1 MAATI
6 SIRGAREHNLRDLDL
21 DLPRDKLIVF
31 TGVSGSG
38 KSSLAFDTLYAEGQ
52 RRYVESLSAYARQF
66 LDQMQKPNVDHV
78 EGLSPA
84 IAIEQKTASKNPR
97 STVGTVTEIY
107 DYMRVLWARVGVQH
121 CHKCGK
127 PISSQ
132 TVDQMVDRLMAL
144 PEGSRLQV
152 MAPLIRDRKGEY
164 LDLLEEVRNDGF
176 ARVRVNGEILDL
188 GVEIKLD
195 KRRKHSIELVVDRLV
210 VGAKTQSRL
219 AESLEMA
226 LTKGDGLAI
235 VDVVGDGEQFLSQK
249 AACVDCGIS
258 FPKLEP
264 QMFSY
269 NSPQGM
275 CPDCDGLGITLEM
288 DEDLVVPAPE
298 LSLRDGA
305 VPLLGAPASQR
316 AKCMMEAFETQLGI
330 DVDIPFRELPQEQRH
345 TVLHGH
351 PEPIQFVFRSAS
363 SGRAWRYRRRY
374 EGILNVTERRFQEA
388 EDEEAISR
396 YQEYLARRPCATCG
410 GSRLRPESAA
420 VRVGG
425 RTITEVSALPV
436 ADAQK
441 WMRQYC
447 LTVTDREARIAERLI
462 REISE
467 RLQFMVDVGLGYLT
481 MDRAA
486 PTLSGGEAQ
495 RIRLAT
501 QIGSHLVGVLY
512 ILDEPSIGLHARDN
526 VKLLHTLQRLRDLG
540 NTVIVV
546 EHDAET
552 ILAADHVVDFGPGA
566 GRLGGHV
573 VASGAVS
580 EVLGCPESL
589 TGAYLS
595 GVRHVRPRD
604 GRRKP
609 LRGWLEVKGAR
620 QHNLKGI
627 NVRVPVGLFTC
638 VTGVSGSGKS
648 TLVNE
653 ILLPALRRK
662 LHRSIERPGDH
673 DSVEGLEHFDKV
685 IAITQDPIGRTPR
698 SNPASYVG
706 VLTPIREAFAMLPDS
721 KLRGYKPGRFSFN
734 VAGGRCEACK
744 GDGVNQ
750 IEMLFLPDVYV
761 TCEQC
766 GGKRFNRETLTV
778 RFKGKSI
785 ADVLEMTV
793 DEAVELFANM
803 PRIHRMLK
811 VLQDVGLGYIQLGQ
825 SATTLS
831 GGEAQR
837 IKLAKELSKRSTGTT
852 LYILDEPTTG
862 LHFADVE
869 KLLGVLDRLVE
880 AGNSIVVIE
889 HNMDVIQCADW
900 IIDLGPEGG
909 AAGGELIACGSPE
922 DVMDAPGSA
931 TGEMLRKAF
940 EWRSASPAGRMAAGA
955 K

>member
-1 MAATI
+1 MSSVI
-6 SIRGAREHNLRDLDL
+6 SIRGAREHNLRGVNL
-21 DLPRDKLIVF
+21 DLPRDRLIVF

-84 IAIEQKTASKNPR
+84 IAIEQKTASRNPR
-97 STVGTVTEIY
+97 STVGTVTEVY

-121 CHKCGK
+121 CHLCGK
-127 PISSQ
+127 PISGQ

-144 PEGSRLQV
+144 PEGTRLQV
-152 MAPLIRDRKGEY
+152 MAPLVVERKGEY
-164 LDLLEEVRNDGF
+164 ADLFEGLRGEGF
-176 ARVRVNGEILDL
+176 ARVRVNGEVLDL
-188 GVEIKLD
+188 SEPIRLD
-195 KRRKHSIELVVDRLV
+195 RRRKHSVEVIVDRV
-210 VGAKTQSRL
+210 VIRPNAQGRL
-219 AESLEMA
+219 AESLEIA
-226 LTKGDGLAI
+226 LRKADGLAV
-235 VDVVGDGEQFLSQK
+235 VDVVGEGDQFFSQR
-249 AACVDCGIS
+249 AACVDCGVS
-258 FPKLEP
+258 FAELEP

-275 CPDCDGLGITLEM
+275 CPACGGLGISLEM
-288 DEDLVVPAPE
+288 DEELLVPAPE
-298 LSLRDGA
+298 LSLREGA
-305 VPLLGAPASQR
+305 VPLLGRPTSGWGR
-316 AKCMMEAFETQLGI
+316 CLLEALGSQLGI
-330 DVDIPFRELPQEQRH
+330 DVDIPFRDLPQEHRDI
-345 TVLHGH
+345 VLRGY

-363 SGRAWRYRRRY
+363 SGRTWRWKRRY
-374 EGILNVTERRFQEA
+374 EGILNLTEERFQKA
-388 EDEEAISR
+388 EDEEEIDR
-396 YQEYLARRPCATCG
+396 YQEYLARRPCAACG
-410 GSRLRPESAA
+410 GGRLRPESAA

-425 RTITEVSALPV
+425 RTITEITAMPVSDTQQWFSGYASC
-436 ADAQK
+436 
-441 WMRQYC
+441 M
-447 LTVTDREARIAERLI
+447 TDREGRIADRLV

-481 MDRAA
+481 LDRAA

-526 VKLLHTLQRLRDLG
+526 AKLLSTLKRLRDLG
-540 NTVIVV
+540 NTVVVV

-552 ILAADHVVDFGPGA
+552 ILAADHVVDFGPGP
-566 GRLGGHV
+566 GRLGGQIV
-573 VASGAVS
+573 VSGTVDR
-580 EVLGCPESL
+580 VLRCPESL
-589 TGAYLS
+589 TGQYLS
-595 GVRHVRPRD
+595 GAKHVRVREA
-604 GRRKP
+604 RRKP

-620 QHNLKGI
+620 QHNLQNI
-627 NVRVPVGLFTC
+627 DVRVPVGLFTC

-648 TLVNE
+648 TLVNQ
-653 ILLPALRRK
+653 ILLPGLRRR
-662 LHRSIERPGDH
+662 LSRSAERPGDH
-673 DSVEGLEHFDKV
+673 DSIEGLHQFDKV

-706 VLTPIREAFAMLPDS
+706 VLTPIREAFAMLPES
-721 KLRGYKPGRFSFN
+721 KVRGYKPGRFSFN
-734 VAGGRCEACK
+734 VPGGRCDACK
-744 GDGVNQ
+744 GDGVSR

-761 TCEQC
+761 TCDQC
-766 GGKRFNRETLTV
+766 GGKRFNRETLMV
-778 RFKGKSI
+778 RFKGKTI

-793 DEAVELFANM
+793 DEAAELFANL
-803 PRIHRMLK
+803 PRIHRMLQ

-837 IKLAKELSKRSTGTT
+837 VKLAKELSKRSTGTT
-852 LYILDEPTTG
+852 LYVLDEPTTG

-869 KLLGVLDRLVE
+869 KLLNVLDRLVE
-880 AGNSIVVIE
+880 AGNSVVVIE
-889 HNMDVIQCADW
+889 HNMDVILCADW

-909 AAGGELIACGSPE
+909 AGGGRLIASGTPE
-922 DVMDAPGSA
+922 DVMETPGSA
-931 TGEMLRKAF
+931 TGEMLRRAS
-940 EWRSASPAGRMAAGA
+940 EWRSASGAGRMVVGA